1 MSSAAIIGAGSVGS
15 TIASFLIWGG
25 AYEEIIM
32 IDINK
37 ERCEGEVMDLQD
49 AGFLTDTQV
58 RMGEYK
64 DASSASI
71 VIITAGA
78 KQRKGET
85 REALLQRN
93 VRILSSIA
101 KSILPVKDDTLVLL
115 VANPVD
121 ILTQLFQEI
130 SGIPRERVFGSGTF
144 LDTMR
149 LRTELSMRYNIAATH
164 IHTYIVGMH
173 GDLQIPLWG
182 VGNVASVPVEE
193 FFRLTE
199 KDKKAIGDA
208 ARDKA
213 YKIISAKGSTYY
225 GIGACVAKLSAGF
238 TQNRHQIYQLSTWH
252 PQYGCY
258 LSWPAVV
265 SKKGVSGIVPVALT
279 VKETE
284 IVKKAAATIRF
295 GVKNALNPKKSKL

>member
-1 MSSAAIIGAGSVGS
+1 MRRRGHGSSGCGVPYRHPGSD
-15 TIASFLIWGG
+15 GG
-25 AYEEIIM
+25 IQGCEQRVHCYHHRWRKAEEGRYVESIHK
-32 IDINK
+32 DTGGRHFKNK
-37 ERCEGEVMDLQD
+37 
-49 AGFLTDTQV
+49 
-58 RMGEYK
+58 K
-64 DASSASI
+64 KS
-71 VIITAGA
+71 
-78 KQRKGET
+78 ET